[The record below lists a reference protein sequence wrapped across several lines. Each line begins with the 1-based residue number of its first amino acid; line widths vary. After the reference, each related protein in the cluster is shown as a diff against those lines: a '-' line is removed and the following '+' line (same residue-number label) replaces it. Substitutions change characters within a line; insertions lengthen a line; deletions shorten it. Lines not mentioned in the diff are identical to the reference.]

1 MKSIRTYL
9 ITGALAAISMASDA
23 LNLNLISDQTLTE
36 YVASQIQQPKDK
48 SQWLGYQ
55 VAAAENTTSMCCW
68 ERGNKGEEDSVCDLN
83 KLTGSFGSNSQD
95 GLTENIRIFVNV
107 KAGEVNQIIPTGD
120 ACPVVAEGITV
131 DWIDGISN
139 QESINWLAHQAEL
152 KGDENGSLYTL
163 AMHQGKAAA
172 SALSQLAKKQ
182 GEHANSAVFWLGQRH
197 HDGVPFLKGL
207 LSDLPQG
214 ELRKSI
220 NFALSQNRQPEALEA
235 LYGVARNGAEQSQQ
249 AEAIFWLSQVQDK
262 GEVVPFLMSI
272 LKDSDNNELSEKVI
286 FSLSQLNM
294 DNANNALFD
303 ILKGDYD
310 REVKKKALFWLSQS
324 DNEKVSDQLATLL

>member
-9 ITGALAAISMASDA
+9 ITGALAAINMASDA
-23 LNLNLISDQTLTE
+23 LNLNMISDQTLTE
-36 YVASQIQQPKDK
+36 YVASQNQQPKDK

-55 VAAAENTTSMCCW
+55 VPAATNTTSMCCW
-68 ERGNKGEEDSVCDLN
+68 KEGEDSVCDLN
-83 KLTGSFGSNSQD
+83 KLTSSFGSNSQD

-131 DWIDGISN
+131 DWIEDVSN
-139 QESINWLAHQAEL
+139 QESIAWLAQQAEAN
-152 KGDENGSLYTL
+152 GDDNGSLYTL
-163 AMHQGKAAA
+163 AMHQGEEAA
-172 SALSQLAKKQ
+172 SALSGLVKKQ

-197 HDGVPFLKGL
+197 NDGVPFLKGL
-207 LSDLPQG
+207 LSELPQG

-235 LYGVARNGAEQSQQ
+235 LYGIARNGADQSQQ
-249 AEAIFWLSQVQDK
+249 ADAIFWLSQVQDK

-294 DNANNALFD
+294 DVANNALFD

-310 REVKKKALFWLSQS
+310 REVKKQALFWLSQS
-324 DNEKVSDQLATLL
+324 DNEKVSDQLAALL